1 MSSQNAEAF
10 IDRLMT
16 DEAMAERFAA
26 MANDPEA
33 VRAALA
39 EEGIDAEPLEIFDA
53 MVDKFD
59 MEMTEEQLAAVAG
72 GMDGAQ
78 IAAIAVASAGG
89 AVLVAGVAV
98 GAAAAAMV

>member
-1 MSSQNAEAF
+1 MSNQTAEQF
-10 IDRLMT
+10 IDRLVD
-16 DEAMAERFAA
+16 DEVLAEKFAA
-26 MANDPEA
+26 MVNDPEA

-39 EEGIDAEPLEIFDA
+39 AEGVDAEPLEIFDA

-59 MEMTEEQLAAVAG
+59 IEMTEEQLAAVAG

-78 IAAIAVASAGG
+78 IAAIAVASASG
-89 AVLVAGVAV
+89 AVLVTAAAV